1 MAWLESPLHAA
12 AELEPSVW
20 TMVAA
25 ECRRGQA
32 PRFRAGASFDPAA
45 ASVSEDIRQL
55 RVSHHLPLDASVILW
70 PLPGDEGVTALDD
83 RSDLRVVLP
92 KARIIRERVARFVKA
107 GERVT
112 EVWLPHEAV
121 VRLVRLAGWDAA
133 CVCVLQPEAAC
144 LVAVDGERVEA
155 KYLAWPGASTVE
167 PPTDAARLLSR
178 YQFAARLMPYVREVA
193 GLLPDARMAVC
204 GRYPDLRS
212 AMVPLVEELDREV
225 DVLDAGLIGQAHGD
239 APEPGDASGLQLA
252 WAAAV
257 SSAA

>member
-25 ECRRGQA
+25 ECRRGHA
-32 PRFRAGASFDPAA
+32 PRFRAGASFDPAG
-45 ASVSEDIRQL
+45 ASLSEDIRHL
-55 RVSHHLPLDASVILW
+55 RVRHHLPLDASVILW
-70 PLPGDEGVTALDD
+70 PLPGDDGVTALDD
-83 RSDLRVVLP
+83 RSDRRVVLP
-92 KARIIRERVARFVKA
+92 KARVIRERVARFVKA

-121 VRLVRLAGWDAA
+121 ARLVRLAGWDSA
-133 CVCVLQPEAAC
+133 CVCVLQPDAAC

-155 KYLAWPGASTVE
+155 KYLAWV
-167 PPTDAARLLSR
+167 PPAAAETDAARLLTR
-178 YQFAARLMPYVREVA
+178 YQFAARLMPYVREIA
-193 GLLPDARMAVC
+193 GLLPEARMAVC

-225 DVLDAGLIGQAHGD
+225 DVLDAGLVGQASGD
-239 APEPGDASGLQLA
+239 APEPGEASGWQLA